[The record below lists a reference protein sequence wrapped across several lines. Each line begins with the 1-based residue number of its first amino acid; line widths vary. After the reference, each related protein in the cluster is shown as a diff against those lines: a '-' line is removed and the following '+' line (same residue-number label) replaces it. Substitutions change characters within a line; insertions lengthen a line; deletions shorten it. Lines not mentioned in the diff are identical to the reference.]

1 MAGIKRTGKLTRKID
16 NQEFDVEWKNDSI
29 FHIGTKSQA
38 IKNLK
43 TFVLKECGKCWQFED
58 RRVATLKREYLR
70 ELLDVLG

>member
-1 MAGIKRTGKLTRKID
+1 MAGTKSAGKLKRKIG
-16 NQEFDVEWKNDSI
+16 NQEFDVEWKNDNI

-43 TFVLKECGKCWQFED
+43 TFVLKECNKCWQFED